1 MKTDKYIP
9 KHKKGSKKPQK
20 TFVKQREGLV
30 RKIVPKAISRVRK
43 DLDSWRRALRQAD
56 SVDRPRRRELMDLYA
71 DVMLDALLT
80 SQIEQRIGRTLS
92 LEFSLKDASG
102 KVDEEAT
109 RTLSSAVWFPLLIR
123 YMLESVFYGHSL
135 VEFSTSE
142 TDGIG
147 VTLIPR
153 QNVVPEQG
161 LLLYDSTADEG
172 AYYRELREY
181 GTYVVEFGAP
191 GNYGLLNKAVPHALF
206 KKFAHSCWSELCEIY
221 GIPPR
226 YIKTNTQDPAMLDRA
241 EDMLRDMGSAAY
253 FIIDTTEEFQ
263 FARKYSINSL
273 VYWVTYVH
281 NVVYSFYR
289 SMIYCYI
296 NSTQR
301 CAGSIVIDIIPTNGA
316 DKRKFFPF
324 APYFPVTNVIKRY
337 FYPYFP
343 AIIGIKGYSFPYF
356 PYLSG
361 IMKIKTALYSLFS
374 RLDWHK
380 TVVFPCLGE
389 IYEGI
394 RSLSWEIPVT

>member
-1 MKTDKYIP
+1 MDKKNCKTGKRTKRQVEKILMVIDVKREIIDILQITNRRFMYNPQTGTLILGDEMYG
-9 KHKKGSKKPQK
+9 KSICSSHAQEFHASQAEGRFDDYLRGWIGVSKSYPH
-20 TFVKQREGLV
+20 G
-30 RKIVPKAISRVRK
+30 IVHFAPAVSMEQF
-43 DLDSWRRALRQAD
+43 DCGF
-56 SVDRPRRRELMDLYA
+56 
-71 DVMLDALLT
+71 DAL
-80 SQIEQRIGRTLS
+80 Q
-92 LEFSLKDASG
+92 
-102 KVDEEAT
+102 
-109 RTLSSAVWFPLLIR
+109 
-123 YMLESVFYGHSL
+123 M
-135 VEFSTSE
+135 
-142 TDGIG
+142 
-147 VTLIPR
+147 
-153 QNVVPEQG
+153 
-161 LLLYDSTADEG
+161 
-172 AYYRELREY
+172 
-181 GTYVVEFGAP
+181 
-191 GNYGLLNKAVPHALF
+191 
-206 KKFAHSCWSELCEIY
+206 
-221 GIPPR
+221 
-226 YIKTNTQDPAMLDRA
+226 
-241 EDMLRDMGSAAY
+241 
-253 FIIDTTEEFQ
+253 
-263 FARKYSINSL
+263 FARLEGVNEGKYSINSL

>member
-1 MKTDKYIP
+1 MMEEYFNTLLQETERRMAAAAAGMEGKETVATCREMVSYLKAKNRELKAYALARPFSGNEEEIRYFKYY
-9 KHKKGSKKPQK
+9 KPAL
-20 TFVKQREGLV
+20 TGRLLYYY
-30 RKIVPKAISRVRK
+30 RVYQIESGCPGCLRVAETYY
-43 DLDSWRRALRQAD
+43 RRAM
-56 SVDRPRRRELMDLYA
+56 E
-71 DVMLDALLT
+71 
-80 SQIEQRIGRTLS
+80 
-92 LEFSLKDASG
+92 
-102 KVDEEAT
+102 
-109 RTLSSAVWFPLLIR
+109 
-123 YMLESVFYGHSL
+123 
-135 VEFSTSE
+135 
-142 TDGIG
+142 
-147 VTLIPR
+147 
-153 QNVVPEQG
+153 
-161 LLLYDSTADEG
+161 
-172 AYYRELREY
+172 
-181 GTYVVEFGAP
+181 
-191 GNYGLLNKAVPHALF
+191 
-206 KKFAHSCWSELCEIY
+206 
-221 GIPPR
+221 
-226 YIKTNTQDPAMLDRA
+226 RA
-241 EDMLRDMGSAAY
+241 ERMMERYLPFY
-253 FIIDTTEEFQ
+253 Q
-263 FARKYSINSL
+263 YYRKYSINSL